1 MPTSANRTARNPL
14 TTQTLANSRTQELR
28 AAFNAARLRLLV
40 TLARVAGLMLRGAP
54 GWLGAGAVAFGV
66 GLAWLPA
73 GFVVAGVFLLIRDA
87 QTPARGAP

>member
-1 MPTSANRTARNPL
+1 MSTITQANNRTH
-14 TTQTLANSRTQELR
+14 ELR

-40 TLARVAGLMLRGAP
+40 TLARVAGLILRGAP
-54 GWLGAGAVAFGV
+54 GWLGAILVSVGV

-87 QTPARGAP
+87 QAPARGSAP